1 MTKFLN
7 VLMEERN
14 EKEAVG
20 FFGNWAKHTIEN
32 KKKEAYDWRYEN
44 SITNGKKI
52 QIDGDYSQWRIN
64 SILSNFKD
72 TILYANEMNVNHII
86 TNQMHYDYLHGS
98 IRKQNRWS
106 KSESKQEKKV
116 REHQESIISL
126 ISDYYKYNIVRAKEV
141 LKILTPEQIEIIR
154 KKKEKGGVK

>member
-1 MTKFLN
+1 MTKLLN
-7 VLMEERN
+7 VLLEERSEN
-14 EKEAVG
+14 ETIG
-20 FFGNWAKHTIEN
+20 FFGNWAKYAIE
-32 KKKEAYDWRYEN
+32 KKQSYDWRYEN

-52 QIDGDYSQWRIN
+52 DIDGDYSQWRIN

-72 TILYANEMNVNHII
+72 TILYANEVNINHHI

-106 KSESKQEKKV
+106 KSETKEEKKK
-116 REHQESIISL
+116 REKNEELISL

-141 LKILTPEQIEIIR
+141 LKILTAEQIYEIR
-154 KKKEKGGVK
+154 KKNEKGGVK